1 MAKYEVCPYC
11 GAHLDHGESC
21 DCQKESGRVTA
32 VTVNTPKNKNSIFIF
47 ALYTKSEAFAK
58 SAPKYNL
65 GDTFAPL

>member
-32 VTVNTPKNKNSIFIF
+32 VTVNTPKNKNSIFI
-47 ALYTKSEAFAK
+47 LPQISKSVKGEM
-58 SAPKYNL
+58 
-65 GDTFAPL
+65 